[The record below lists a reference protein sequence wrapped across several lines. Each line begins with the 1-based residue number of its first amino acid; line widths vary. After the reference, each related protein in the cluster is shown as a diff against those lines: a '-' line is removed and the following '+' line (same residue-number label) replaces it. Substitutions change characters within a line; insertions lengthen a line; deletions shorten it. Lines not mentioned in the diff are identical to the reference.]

1 MAKALVALVGRPNVG
16 KSTLFNRIVGERLS
30 VVDDKAGTTRDR
42 IQAPVEWR
50 GVEFT
55 MVDTGGIEPLEPL
68 RDSEKLALAAGS
80 KDFIYEIRE
89 QAEMAIAE
97 ADVLIFTCDGQVGLT
112 SVDEAVVEI
121 LRRLIGRRQAN
132 GKSVPPVLVA
142 VSKADNNTLKTGAVE
157 FYALGLGDVFPV
169 SGVHGDGVGD
179 LLDAV
184 VAAIPPTP
192 PEDPDETVRI
202 AIVGRPNVG
211 KSSMFNRLIGEE
223 RVIVSAVA
231 GTTRDAID
239 TVIEYIQE
247 GDDGTIVTGN
257 EDGVITDV
265 AQDKDWDVETQ
276 KQHSTTQLI
285 TLIDTAGIR
294 KRGTIEPGVEK
305 YSVLRAFKAMERS
318 DVVLLMVDAVEGI
331 TQQDEHIAGYILDEN
346 KSVIVCVNK
355 WDAIESPD
363 KIDRAAK
370 NVAGFGLLT
379 EKMREFLSIVQDRL
393 NFMPF
398 VPTLFVSAK
407 MGFRTEQILPA
418 ALRAFEARAMRIPT
432 SDVNRVLRESLEKHA
447 PPGKGGRF
455 LKFYYGSQV
464 GINPPT
470 FVFFVNDPA
479 MVHFSYQRF
488 LENRIREEYGFMGT
502 PIKLMFK
509 GRRNE

>member
-30 VVDDKAGTTRDR
+30 VVDDNPGTTRDR
-42 IQAPVEWR
+42 IQAPVDWR

-68 RDSEKLALAAGS
+68 RDTEKAALAAGS

-97 ADVLIFTCDGQVGLT
+97 ADVIIFTCDGQVGLT
-112 SVDEAVVEI
+112 SVDEAVAEI
-121 LRRLIGRRQAN
+121 LRRLIGRRQSQ
-132 GKSVPPVLVA
+132 GKAVPPVLVA
-142 VSKADNNTLKTGAVE
+142 VSKADNNTTKNAAVE
-157 FYALGLGDVFPV
+157 FYALGLGDVFAV

-184 VAAIPPTP
+184 VAAIPPVA
-192 PEDPDETVRI
+192 PEEPDESIHI
-202 AIVGRPNVG
+202 ALVGRPNVG
-211 KSSMFNRLIGEE
+211 KSSMFNQLIGEP

-239 TVIEYIQE
+239 TLIEFVQE
-247 GDDGTIVTGN
+247 PDDGLVLTSDEEGTI
-257 EDGVITDV
+257 IDV
-265 AQDKDWDVETQ
+265 KQDEDWDAEAQ
-276 KQHSTTQLI
+276 APKSATQLI

-294 KRGTIEPGVEK
+294 KRGSIEPGVEK
-305 YSVLRAFKAMERS
+305 YSVLRAFKAMERA
-318 DVVLLMVDAVEGI
+318 DVVLLLIDAVEGI

-355 WDAIESPD
+355 WDEIESPE
-363 KIDRAAK
+363 KIDRIAK
-370 NVAGFGLLT
+370 PVAGFGMLT
-379 EKMREFLSIVQDRL
+379 EKMREFLRVVQDRL
-393 NFMPF
+393 NFMPY

-407 MGFRTEQILPA
+407 MGFRTEQIFPT
-418 ALRAFEARAMRIPT
+418 ALRAYEARAMRIPT
-432 SDVNRVLRESLEKHA
+432 SDVNRILREALEKHA

-464 GINPPT
+464 SINPPQ
-470 FVFFVNDPA
+470 FVFFVNDPKL
-479 MVHFSYQRF
+479 VHFSYQRF

-502 PIKLMFK
+502 PIKLTFK